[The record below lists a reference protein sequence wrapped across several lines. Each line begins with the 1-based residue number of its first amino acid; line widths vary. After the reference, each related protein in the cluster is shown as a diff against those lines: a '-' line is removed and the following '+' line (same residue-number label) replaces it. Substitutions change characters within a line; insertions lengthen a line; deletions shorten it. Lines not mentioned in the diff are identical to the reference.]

1 MRRTRIRAASAAT
14 IVVAGLVAIVV
25 GSVSTA
31 RADQPPLSALCGI
44 EQAVDNVLGCTRA
57 PTASS
62 SPQAPQSAGA
72 TTTAA
77 AAPAAQPASKLA
89 PNAPVARIA
98 MQPTFVPNVLLVR
111 FRDGVSRGRATALL
125 SKLGVHTAKQIAQ
138 IDFRVISVKPSQRG
152 RVLAALAASP
162 LVETAHRDEVMHVMR
177 TSPNDA
183 FYSFQWGIRRAL
195 FPTASGRAH
204 SARTVVVAVVDTGV
218 DASQPDLA
226 GAVLPGV
233 NLVNGDASSADDN
246 GHGTS
251 VAGVI
256 AALADNGVGG
266 SGVCGSCSI
275 LPIKVMGADGNGD
288 LATVAAGIVRATDMG
303 ARVID
308 LSLGGP
314 AGMDALKQAVDYAN
328 SKGVLVVAAAGN
340 SGQGMPFYPAGY
352 ANVLS
357 VGASD
362 KLDHLYPWSEH
373 GSWVLVTAPGCNV
386 VPKLHGGYGNF
397 CGTSSATP
405 LAAGLAGLMLA
416 QSPHATSTQV
426 IAAVQ
431 RTARRI
437 KTGVRFGRI
446 DATAALR
453 AVPH

>member
-1 MRRTRIRAASAAT
+1 MMRRTRIRAACAAM

-31 RADQPPLSALCGI
+31 RADRPPLSALCGI
-44 EQAVDNVLGCTRA
+44 EQVVDNVLGCTRTPA
-57 PTASS
+57 ASPS
-62 SPQAPQSAGA
+62 SAQAQSAGTTT
-72 TTTAA
+72 TTTAT
-77 AAPAAQPASKLA
+77 QPPPKLA
-89 PNAPVARIA
+89 PNARVVRTA
-98 MQPTFVPNVLLVR
+98 MQPTFVPDVLLVQ
-111 FRDGVSRGRATALL
+111 FRDGVSRDRADALL
-125 SKLGVHTAKQIAQ
+125 AKLGVHAAKQIAQ
-138 IDFRVISVKPSQRG
+138 IGFRVISVEPSQRG
-152 RVLAALAASP
+152 RVLAALDASP

-183 FYSFQWGIRRAL
+183 FYSYQWGIRRAL

-204 SARTVVVAVVDTGV
+204 SARPVVVAVVDTGV

-256 AALADNGVGG
+256 AALANNGVGG

-275 LPIKVMGADGNGD
+275 LPIKAMGADGKGD
-288 LATVAAGIVRATDMG
+288 LATVATAIVRATDMG

-340 SGQGMPFYPAGY
+340 SGHGVPFYPAGY

-373 GSWVLVTAPGCNV
+373 GSWVRVTAPGCNV
-386 VPKLHGGYGNF
+386 VPQLHGGYGNF

-416 QSPHATSTQV
+416 RSPHATNTQI
-426 IAAVQ
+426 IAAMQ
-431 RTARRI
+431 KTARRI

-446 DATAALR
+446 NATAALR
-453 AVPH
+453 ALPH